1 MAYLVLIDRN
11 AVALEVVETIRVRV
25 YSEPQLLKGRGERT
39 AMGRK
44 GPDAEDRRRKG
55 TRGVNEELSQYYLL
69 AEGQEA
75 WGCPELLLKG
85 KHGCD
90 DTVS

>member
-1 MAYLVLIDRN
+1 MIDRN
-11 AVALEVVETIRVRV
+11 TVALEVVETIRVQV

-39 AMGRK
+39 AMGRRD
-44 GPDAEDRRRKG
+44 PDAEHRRRKG

-85 KHGCD
+85 KHECD